1 MSQVLAGQSL
11 AMCPCIPQIL
21 HADLIGQSLPTCPTL
36 PHRSQLP
43 DMQLQLVM
51 VPPGKPGKSWGPDTS
66 GPRGRVDEQADLERT
81 SERGGRAHLKN
92 FTTCC
97 EETLGLLLGVGVMM
111 RGVTGR
117 ALKARMLNGLAPF
130 LLLLVAMIPVGERV
144 DALSFPKP
152 GAPGGGMPADA
163 KSGDDANALF
173 IEGNVLL
180 QDGDLPNAVLK
191 YRAALEADPEHAD
204 AWTNSE

>member
-1 MSQVLAGQSL
+1 MRL
-11 AMCPCIPQIL
+11 
-21 HADLIGQSLPTCPTL
+21 
-36 PHRSQLP
+36 SQL
-43 DMQLQLVM
+43 
-51 VPPGKPGKSWGPDTS
+51 TS
-66 GPRGRVDEQADLERT
+66 RRT

>member
-1 MSQVLAGQSL
+1 MKG
-11 AMCPCIPQIL
+11 II
-21 HADLIGQSLPTCPTL
+21 
-36 PHRSQLP
+36 
-43 DMQLQLVM
+43 
-51 VPPGKPGKSWGPDTS
+51 
-66 GPRGRVDEQADLERT
+66 
-81 SERGGRAHLKN
+81 
-92 FTTCC
+92 
-97 EETLGLLLGVGVMM
+97 
-111 RGVTGR
+111 GR

-144 DALSFPKP
+144 DALSF
-152 GAPGGGMPADA
+152 PGGGMPADA